1 MIYPDLNLGMN
12 GITILNDKEISLNFR
27 FIHFM
32 TCCIVSRNIYLS
44 DLKMA
49 QSRGRNM
56 SSA

>member
-32 TCCIVSRNIYLS
+32 TYAV
-44 DLKMA
+44 
-49 QSRGRNM
+49 
-56 SSA
+56 